1 MGQSWAL
8 WLIWLHSR
16 PCFTAG
22 LSGGIISPC
31 HACQAVSACR
41 IADGS
46 VILERTPSQ
55 APAPAEKEEEK
66 KGTKEKEDGMKTP
79 LLPLLLA
86 KICPLPP
93 LFFSIDS
100 LLAQF

>member
-8 WLIWLHSR
+8 WLIWLH
-16 PCFTAG
+16 
-22 LSGGIISPC
+22 LSTLLYC
-31 HACQAVSACR
+31 HARLSACR
-41 IADGS
+41 IADGG

-55 APAPAEKEEEK
+55 APAAAPAEKEEK
-66 KGTKEKEDGMKTP
+66 KSTKEKEDGMKTP
-79 LLPLLLA
+79 LLPSPKSAPSL
-86 KICPLPP
+86 P